1 MRLKN
6 EIRIVTGAAQ
16 GIGAAT
22 MEKFAAEGAICI
34 GCDRRLG
41 TIEGASET

>member
-6 EIRIVTGAAQ
+6 EIRIVSGAAQ
-16 GIGAAT
+16 GLGAVT
-22 MEKFAAEGAICI
+22 VKKFAAEGAICI

-41 TIEGASET
+41 AIEGASEA